1 MGWVTVKGSR
11 QLRWNYSIL
20 GDGGMGGVGVWERM
34 IFVMQAVGLAFFFA
48 VVVLV
53 TGWYKMVKVGKR
65 CSVF

>member
-34 IFVMQAVGLAFFFA
+34 IFVMQAVGLAFF
-48 VVVLV
+48 LLL
-53 TGWYKMVKVGKR
+53 W
-65 CSVF
+65 SW